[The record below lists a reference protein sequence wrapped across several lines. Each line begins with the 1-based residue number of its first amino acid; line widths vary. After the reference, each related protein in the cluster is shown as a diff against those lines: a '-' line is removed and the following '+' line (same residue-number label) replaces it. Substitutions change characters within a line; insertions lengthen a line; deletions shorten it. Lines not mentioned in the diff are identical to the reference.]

1 MHTNVQTD
9 IHMTFFSRPGAV
21 LFLLSSILVAS
32 QTYQVKYEPVTRQ
45 CDFFVNLEYVAHFD
59 LKTDD
64 TGCMFILPRPVQRCS
79 IIHSKNARRST
90 IGQSR
95 IILEPKE
102 RNAVSFNGY
111 VCD

>member
-9 IHMTFFSRPGAV
+9 IHMTFFSRFGSLAFLAFST
-21 LFLLSSILVAS
+21 LFSS
-32 QTYQVKYEPVTRQ
+32 QTYQIKYEPVTRQ
-45 CDFFVNLEYVAHFD
+45 CDFFVNLEYVAHFS

-64 TGCMFILPRPVQRCS
+64 PGCLFILPYPVTRCHD
-79 IIHSKNARRST
+79 IQSKNSLRSE
-90 IGQSR
+90 IGPSR

-102 RNAVSFNGY
+102 RNAVAFNGY